1 MKTIGRE
8 RRHKRITKKMKGS
21 AEQPRLAVFRSQKH
35 IYAQLINDQE
45 AKVITSYSTLADDF
59 KQKKIKSADK
69 EAARQVGKLVAER
82 ALSLG
87 ITKVCFDRSG
97 FKYHGRVEALAQGVR
112 EAGLKF

>member
-21 AEQPRLAVFRSQKH
+21 AEQPRLVVFRSQKH

-45 AKVITSYSTLADDF
+45 AKVITSYSTLVDDF
-59 KQKKIKSADK
+59 KQKKVKSSDK
-69 EAARQVGKLVAER
+69 EAARQVGKLIAER

-87 ITKVCFDRSG
+87 VVKVCFDRSG